1 MLSNILRILLSR
13 VLFHET
19 MKEREMLEK
28 QIKEKR
34 EVDEA
39 ENMSL
44 DKRIEAIR
52 ERAKYRERFCV
63 RPIMAETYEI
73 NMLMAHKIGIIVA
86 IAFTIFVIGAIVY
99 LLFFDNA
106 VYYPSE
112 LKYIELMKT
121 GGVMVTATM
130 FIWILVGLFKFA
142 HKYMKETKYIFYQ
155 NRICIRRLWKKEKVV
170 TYEELSRYI
179 EKKKVRVHNGRFEFS
194 YKGGRIPV
202 YTWGDEPTSPEFY
215 QFINEQCGTNI
226 PSITK
231 EDNEIVRKTGSGW
244 ILYTYFSLP
253 LFAIG
258 LFAGIM
264 STIGDYGINH
274 SLIEMLDY
282 FIDYFFS
289 IANIFSIIG
298 LMCAL
303 IGFILKLRSY
313 FPAKNHFAKYKDTVK
328 VSLF

>member
-1 MLSNILRILLSR
+1 MISNILRVILSR
-13 VLFHET
+13 ALFHET
-19 MKEREMLEK
+19 MKEREKLEK
-28 QIKEKR
+28 EIKEKK
-34 EVDEA
+34 EA
-39 ENMSL
+39 ILHENMSL
-44 DKRIEAIR
+44 DEQMEAIR
-52 ERAKYRERFCV
+52 ERRKYRERFCV

-73 NMLMAHKIGIIVA
+73 NMMLLYKVVRIFATVMTIVCVIHLFNSRDGVLDKYDCVGVA
-86 IAFTIFVIGAIVY
+86 VLIFLW
-99 LLFFDNA
+99 LL
-106 VYYPSE
+106 V
-112 LKYIELMKT
+112 LLI
-121 GGVMVTATM
+121 
-130 FIWILVGLFKFA
+130 KFA

-155 NRICIRRLWKKEKVV
+155 NRICIRHLWKKEKVV
-170 TYEELSRYI
+170 TYEELTRYI
-179 EKKKVRVHNGRFEFS
+179 TKKKVRVHNGRFEFC
-194 YKGGRIPV
+194 YMGGQIPI

-226 PSITK
+226 QNIKK

-298 LMCAL
+298 LICAL

-313 FPAKNHFAKYKDTVK
+313 FSAKRHFNYCKDIIK